1 MGRSHALSVVNVKW
15 NGKRSFIGS
24 DEAGHGIVM
33 DSPAAYG
40 GDGTG
45 PRPIELVLYAIAG
58 CTGMD
63 VISILEKKRE
73 VVTDFELVVTAKQR
87 EDEFP
92 KIFTRIEIEYVV
104 TGIGVKAESVRRA
117 IELSEDK
124 YCSVKG
130 MLGPQVEVVT
140 SYRVVEAA
148 H

>member
-1 MGRSHALSVVNVKW
+1 MNIVNVKW
-15 NGKRSFIGS
+15 NAKRRFVGW

-63 VISILEKKRE
+63 VISILEKKRQK
-73 VVTDFELVVTAKQR
+73 VTDFDLIVTATQR
-87 EDEFP
+87 EDEYP
-92 KIFTRIEIEYVV
+92 KIFTRIGIEYVV
-104 TGIGVKAESVRRA
+104 TGIGVKPEAVARA

-148 H
+148 R

>member
-58 CTGMD
+58 CSAMD
-63 VISILEKKRE
+63 VISILEKKRQ
-73 VVTDFELVVTAKQR
+73 VVTDFDLVVRGTQR
-87 EDEFP
+87 EDEYP
-92 KIFTRIEIEYVV
+92 KIYPRIEIEYIV
-104 TGIGVKAESVRRA
+104 TGV
-117 IELSEDK
+117 
-124 YCSVKG
+124 
-130 MLGPQVEVVT
+130 
-140 SYRVVEAA
+140 
-148 H
+148 